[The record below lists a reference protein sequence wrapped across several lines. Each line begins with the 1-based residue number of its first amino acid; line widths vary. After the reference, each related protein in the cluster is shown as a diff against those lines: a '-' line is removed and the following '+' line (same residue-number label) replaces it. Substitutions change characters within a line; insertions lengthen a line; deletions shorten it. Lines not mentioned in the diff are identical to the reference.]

1 MSVLGR
7 RSRPGIKKPVLSV
20 DISIRDFGGQA
31 VVALRGQLNL
41 ADTPDVASRLMTTVV
56 TSGPSV
62 IVDLA
67 GLDSIGY
74 SGLSV
79 LLRLRK
85 WTRRSG
91 GDLPLAAPGEPVRH
105 ILEATSLIDVF
116 SVYPSVEEAA
126 NSIRQARAWPPA
138 APLLLHAAM
147 VARSGRRRPVRHE
160 THRCLVRP
168 LPRREMCRSQRV
180 ARDACVR
187 RRAPGGTTTD
197 CHD

>member
-105 ILEATSLIDVF
+105 ILEATGLIDVF

-126 NSIRQARAWPPA
+126 RSMGPAGAWSPA
-138 APLLLHAAM
+138 APPRRHAVM
-147 VARSGRRRPVRHE
+147 VTRSGCQRPACHDARRH
-160 THRCLVRP
+160 LVRP
-168 LPRREMCRSQRV
+168 LRWRGAGRPQRV

-187 RRAPGGTTTD
+187 RRPPGGTATAR
-197 CHD
+197 HD

>member
-1 MSVLGR
+1 MSALGH
-7 RSRPGIKKPVLSV
+7 RSRPGTKKPVLSV
-20 DISIRDFGGQA
+20 DISICDFGGQA

-41 ADTPDVASRLMTTVV
+41 ADAPDVASRLMTTVV

-105 ILEATSLIDVF
+105 ILEATGLIDVF

-126 NSIRQARAWPPA
+126 RSMRQAGAWSPA
-138 APLLLHAAM
+138 APPRRHAVM
-147 VARSGRRRPVRHE
+147 VTRSGRQRPACHDTGRH
-160 THRCLVRP
+160 LVQ
-168 LPRREMCRSQRV
+168 PRRRGAGRPQRA

-187 RRAPGGTTTD
+187 RRPPGGTATVRPD
-197 CHD
+197 